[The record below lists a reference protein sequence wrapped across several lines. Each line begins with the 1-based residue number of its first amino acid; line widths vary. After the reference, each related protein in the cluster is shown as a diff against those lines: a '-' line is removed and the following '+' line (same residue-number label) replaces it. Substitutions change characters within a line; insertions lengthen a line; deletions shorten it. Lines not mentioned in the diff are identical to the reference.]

1 MREATYTGTAAFPS
15 DTCLLR
21 QTAWTEMYIERGGN
35 TYMDIPHTIMEVC
48 SLKEH

>member
-15 DTCLLR
+15 DTFAVTNCLNRNVHL
-21 QTAWTEMYIERGGN
+21 TGGGH